1 MAEKEVEEKE
11 VEESVEVVIE
21 EPKSEK
27 EEKVEQ
33 SKPEAEKEEPEV
45 QVEAQLESE
54 KEEEPSKEEKTT
66 ENELDEY
73 GQKVQAR
80 IKKLT
85 EKYRNEERDRQEAT
99 RLAQQLLS
107 ENEQL
112 KSRMHNLDKGYL
124 TEYGT
129 RLDAQIAAAKRL
141 HQEAHEAGDTE
152 KMFEAQEQLSKIAIE
167 QERLRLAKQRSEK
180 VNVQQPVQGQQIQ
193 QIQQPQQQ
201 PVKVDPRAN
210 AWAEKNEWFGTDE
223 VMTYAAFGI
232 HRKLVEEENFDPET
246 EMYYKEVDRRI
257 REEFPH
263 KFVVKKTGGN
273 QVASAGSS
281 ASRNSLKQGRRSVK
295 LSASQVAMAK
305 RLNVPLEQYAKYVKD

>member
-1 MAEKEVEEKE
+1 MTEEEKAVIEKEED
-11 VEESVEVVIE
+11 SVEVEIE
-21 EPKSEK
+21 DTKSEK
-27 EEKVEQ
+27 EEKVE
-33 SKPEAEKEEPEV
+33 KPAPEPEV
-45 QVEAQLESE
+45 EVETQAEEPL
-54 KEEEPSKEEKTT
+54 KEEGSQEEKVT
-66 ENELDEY
+66 EGELEEY
-73 GQKVQAR
+73 GQNVQSR
-80 IKKLT
+80 INKIT
-85 EKYRNEERDRQEAT
+85 AKYRKEERDRQEAT

-124 TEYGT
+124 TEYGS
-129 RLDAQIAAAKRL
+129 RLEGQIAAAKRL

-152 KMFEAQEQLSKIAIE
+152 KMFEATEQLSKIAIE
-167 QERLRLAKQRSEK
+167 QERLRLAKQRSELS
-180 VNVQQPVQGQQIQ
+180 NIEQPVQGQQV
-193 QIQQPQQQ
+193 QPQQQ
-201 PVKVDPRAN
+201 VQQPPPPPVDPKAN

-232 HRKLVEEENFDPET
+232 HRKLVEEENLDPES

-263 KFVVKKTGGN
+263 KFAIKKTVGS

-281 ASRNSLKQGRRSVK
+281 ASRNSTKQGRRSVK